1 MVSQARILLNG
12 LSRVHFRFESRVY
25 LLHLLLLLLL
35 VRSPA
40 WLLEERN
47 HDVFSS
53 LFGVSTDRLLVLLLL
68 FTYTKKKKFF
78 FLLKIILVWS
88 VWAEK
93 YFSHWQISSLCWSGQ
108 FFKWILVYFSSIICL
123 IILLTL
129 YALESSIYKAPEM
142 SFLFNLV
149 SELCMNK
156 SYLCWSRTN
165 FEFPAKI
172 IKVFLLSWSYM
183 TTD

>member
-12 LSRVHFRFESRVY
+12 LSRVNFRFESRVY

-68 FTYTKKKKFF
+68 FTYTKKKKCFF
-78 FLLKIILVWS
+78 FLLKIILVCS

-93 YFSHWQISSLCWSGQ
+93 YFSHWQISSWSGQ
-108 FFKWILVYFSSIICL
+108 FLKWILLYILS

-129 YALESSIYKAPEM
+129 YALESSIYKAPKM
-142 SFLFNLV
+142 SFLFNL
-149 SELCMNK
+149 
-156 SYLCWSRTN
+156 
-165 FEFPAKI
+165 
-172 IKVFLLSWSYM
+172 LS
-183 TTD
+183 